1 MNKKL
6 GMFGCTRC
14 GERTNSQF
22 LINEGFLCTQCAEK
36 FVRDKS
42 IEIDKK
48 ISRLKFDQ
56 NYWWEEFYKCC
67 PREELDL

>member
-1 MNKKL
+1 MS
-6 GMFGCTRC
+6 GMFVCAKC
-14 GERTNSQF
+14 GEYTNSNF
-22 LINEGFLCTQCAEK
+22 IFEDKGFLCTRCAEK

-67 PREELDL
+67 PGEELDL